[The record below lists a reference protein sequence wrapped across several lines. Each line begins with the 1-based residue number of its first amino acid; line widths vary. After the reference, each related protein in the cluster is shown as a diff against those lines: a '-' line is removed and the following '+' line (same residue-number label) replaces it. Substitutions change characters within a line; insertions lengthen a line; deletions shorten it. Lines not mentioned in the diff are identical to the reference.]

1 MIYYASFFPVLCRHS
16 VWLHFCL
23 GRIYIF
29 SAELFSIAFLS
40 GLQIKSNRYI
50 AELSDII
57 FCAYSTMY

>member
-1 MIYYASFFPVLCRHS
+1 MTFFLCTHS
-16 VWLHFCL
+16 VWLQFCS
-23 GRIYIF
+23 GCIYIFF

-40 GLQIKSNRYI
+40 SLQIKSKRYI